1 LPEQVKISFNFY
13 EEESSMKIA
22 IIGATGGTG
31 RSAVEQALAQGHSVK
46 ALARTPSKLDLT
58 HPDLEIIEGN
68 VLNAADVTACL
79 EGTEAVIVALGNTPN
94 NPDLVVT
101 DGTRN
106 VIAGMRAL
114 GIRRLIAV
122 TSLGVGDSKDQVP
135 FFFRTLMRTVLRKAM
150 EDKEQ
155 QEQLIRA
162 SGLDW
167 IIVRPGGLTNG
178 PFTGR
183 YTAGAGR
190 DISAG
195 QVARADVADF
205 LLKQLTDDTYLHQ
218 TPAIT

>member
-1 LPEQVKISFNFY
+1 
-13 EEESSMKIA
+13 MKIA
-22 IIGATGGTG
+22 IFGATGGTG
-31 RSAVEQALAQGHSVK
+31 RCTVEQALAQGHSVS
-46 ALARTPSKLDLT
+46 ALARDPAKLDLT
-58 HPDLEIIEGN
+58 HPNLAIIAGN
-68 VLNAADVTACL
+68 VLNADDVTACL
-79 EGTEAVIVALGNTPN
+79 QGSEAVIVSLGNTPN

-106 VIAGMRAL
+106 VIEGMRAL
-114 GIRRLIAV
+114 GIGRLIAV
-122 TSLGVGDSKDQVP
+122 TSLGVGDSKEQVP

-183 YTAGAGR
+183 YTAGTGR
-190 DISAG
+190 EISAG